1 MRFLLISALVLF
13 GCTDPA
19 ISPQELSDLDQS
31 VTVCATGST
40 IKGID
45 VSVFQGT
52 IDWAKAKADG
62 VVYAIIRVSDGLNTP
77 DSKFATNWAN
87 SRTAG
92 VIHGAYQFFEPSQ
105 DPIAQ
110 ADMLLAKTGPLKADD
125 LPPMIDVEV
134 NDGLSPAA
142 TAAAVKKWIAHV
154 KAKTGRD
161 PIVYTGFYFWGG
173 SVGGANVLPSPLFH
187 AQYTTAACP
196 NIASPWT
203 TWAFWQYTSSGA
215 INGIAGNV
223 DTDRFNGTK
232 AQLLAMLGPPGS
244 CGDGTCSTG
253 ESKISCPEDCGPCAT
268 IDAAGGEVDDSDACF
283 EGGGPATYL
292 REATDAGEKGGLTW
306 THATADATEYN
317 YGTWNLYLATAG
329 RYKLEVYT
337 APAYAQSKHAT
348 YVVHAGDP
356 TSHVAEQSAVVDQS
370 AADGWQTVGEY
381 DFAAG
386 GHQWI
391 HLGDNTGEIAATN
404 TQLVF
409 DAIRLTP
416 TDGPGSGGSGSDT
429 SKPGDHAGCN
439 ASGSS
444 GGALT
449 FGLVLGLSA
458 IRRRRARFAAT

>member
-1 MRFLLISALVLF
+1 VRSLLISVLVLI
-13 GCTDPA
+13 GCTDSTIA
-19 ISPQELSDLDQS
+19 PQELSDLDQS
-31 VTVCATGST
+31 VTVCATGAT

-52 IDWAKAKADG
+52 IDWTKVKADG
-62 VVYAIIRVSDGLNTP
+62 VVYALIRVSDGLNTP
-77 DSKFATNWAN
+77 DSQFVANWAN

-110 ADMLLAKTGPLKADD
+110 ADMMLAKTGPLQPDD
-125 LPPMIDVEV
+125 LPPMIDVEAS
-134 NDGLSPAA
+134 DGLSPAA
-142 TAAAVKKWIAHV
+142 VAAAVTKWIAHV

-161 PIVYTGFYFWGG
+161 PIVYTGFYFWRD

-196 NIASPWT
+196 NIADPWT
-203 TWAFWQYTSSGA
+203 TWALWQYTSSGA

-223 DTDRFNGTK
+223 DVDRFNGTQ
-232 AQLLAMLGPPGS
+232 AQLLAMLGPPGH
-244 CGDGTCSTG
+244 CGDGTCSAG
-253 ESKISCPEDCGPCAT
+253 ESTVSCPEDCGPCAT
-268 IDAAGGEVDDSDACF
+268 IDTAGGEIDDRDACF
-283 EGGGPATYL
+283 EGGGPATYM
-292 REATDAGEKGGLTW
+292 RQVSDAGEKGGLTW
-306 THATADATEYN
+306 THATAAATEYN
-317 YGTWNLYLATAG
+317 YGTWNLYFATAG
-329 RYKLEVYT
+329 HYKLEVYT
-337 APAYAQSKHAT
+337 AAAYAQSKHAT

-356 TSHVAEQSAVVDQS
+356 GAQIADRTAVVDQS

-386 GHQWI
+386 GHQYI
-391 HLGDNTGEIAATN
+391 HLGDNTGEAEATN

-416 TDGPGSGGSGSDT
+416 TDGSNYDGSGSG
-429 SKPGDHAGCN
+429 SSPGDRAGCN
-439 ASGSS
+439 ATGSS

-449 FGLVLGLSA
+449 FGLVLGLA
-458 IRRRRARFAAT
+458 AFRRRRR

>member
-1 MRFLLISALVLF
+1 MRSLLISALVSI
-13 GCTDPA
+13 GCTDATIAPE
-19 ISPQELSDLDQS
+19 ELSGLDQS

-52 IDWAKAKADG
+52 IDWPKVKADG

-77 DSKFATNWAN
+77 DSKFAANWAN
-87 SRTAG
+87 SRAAG

-110 ADMLLAKTGPLKADD
+110 ADMMLAKTGPLKPDD

-134 NDGLSPAA
+134 TDGLAPAA
-142 TAAAVKKWIAHV
+142 VAAAVKKWIAHV

-161 PIVYTGFYFWGG
+161 PIVYTGFYFWGDN
-173 SVGGANVLPSPLFH
+173 VGGANVLPSPLFH

-196 NIASPWT
+196 NIATPWT

-223 DTDRFNGTK
+223 DVDRFNGTK

-244 CGDGTCSTG
+244 CGDGTCSAG
-253 ESKISCPEDCGPCAT
+253 ESTVSCPEDCGPCAT
-268 IDAAGGEVDDSDACF
+268 IETAGGELDDSEACF
-283 EGGGPATYL
+283 EGGGPATYM
-292 REATDAGEKGGLTW
+292 RQVTDAGEKGGLTW

-317 YGTWNLYLATAG
+317 YGTWNLYFATAG
-329 RYKLEVYT
+329 HYKLEVYT
-337 APAYAQSKHAT
+337 AAAYAQSKLAK

-356 TSHVAEQSAVVDQS
+356 TAQLADQAAVVDQS

-386 GHQWI
+386 GHQYV
-391 HLGDNTGEIAATN
+391 HLGDNTGETAATN

-409 DAIRLTP
+409 DAIRLTL
-416 TDGPGSGGSGSDT
+416 TGANYDGSGSDAA
-429 SKPGDHAGCN
+429 PGNRAGCD
-439 ASGSS
+439 ATGSS

-449 FGLVLGLSA
+449 FGLVLGLA
-458 IRRRRARFAAT
+458 AFRRRRC